1 MSDADEPKRDDGPE
15 TERDHDQEAIL
26 ARRGR
31 FVARALGALSLSA
44 AAAACSPPQPC
55 LRFAPDSAVG
65 DASDGAAQ
73 TDASTDS
80 AQDSGPMPCLS
91 PMLDAGISPDAAAA
105 DASADVPDVAPM
117 PCLSPPL
124 PDSGDPAADA
134 GEDDAAPMP
143 CLRIAPTD
151 GG

>member
-1 MSDADEPKRDDGPE
+1 MSSADEPKRDDGPE

-65 DASDGAAQ
+65 DAADGAAQ
-73 TDASTDS
+73 GDSSADS
-80 AQDSGPMPCLS
+80 ATDSGPMPCLS
-91 PMLDAGISPDAAAA
+91 PMLDAGIDPRA
-105 DASADVPDVAPM
+105 DASADASADVAPM

-124 PDSGDPAADA
+124 PDAGNPGADA